1 VSSNTFNGYPRGWF
15 VVCFSDEIAVGAT
28 LKMRYFDQEL
38 VAFRG
43 EDGQVRVLEAYC
55 AHMGA
60 HLGAGGKVEGCT
72 IRCPFH
78 GWRYD
83 GEGACVEIPYAKRIP
98 TKARQKAWPVR
109 EVNGVVLVH
118 HDPAGAPPDFEIPV
132 IPEYGRDDWLPW
144 SVSRYH
150 IKTHPREIVDNL
162 ADRAHFAFVHN
173 TEIDEFGFEVDG
185 HTATQHVKGRAF
197 LASGGVDPFTSST
210 TYHGPGYLLMR
221 MEGSALQNYML
232 FAHTPIAENS
242 LDLRMAVT
250 LKVVGDR
257 KKTES
262 YVGLYLDNLKKG
274 FEDDIRI
281 WENKIYRD
289 PPLLCDGDGP
299 IGKLRKWY
307 RQFYIPQ
314 VEHVSVSALPRD

>member
-1 VSSNTFNGYPRGWF
+1 MAAHTLVGYPRGWF
-15 VVCFSDEIAVGAT
+15 AVCFSDELAVGQS
-28 LKMRYFDQEL
+28 LSLRYFGQDL

-43 EDGQVRVLEAYC
+43 QDGQASVLEAYC

-60 HLGAGGKVEGCT
+60 HLGAGGKVEGCA

-83 GEGACVEIPYAKRIP
+83 GSGACVEIPYAKKIP
-98 TKARQKAWPVR
+98 PKARQKAWPVR
-109 EVNGVVLVH
+109 EVNGVVLLH
-118 HDPAGAPPDFEIPV
+118 HDAGGAPPEWDVPV
-132 IPEYGRDDWLPW
+132 IPEYGSAEWLPW
-144 SVSRYH
+144 STSNYR

-162 ADRAHFAFVHN
+162 ADRAHFAFVHD
-173 TEIDEFGFEVDG
+173 TAIDEFGFETDG
-185 HTATQHVKGRAF
+185 HTATQRVKGRAF
-197 LASGGVDPFTSST
+197 FGEGKVDPFASTT

-221 MEGSALQNYML
+221 MDGLLQNYML
-232 FAHTPIAENS
+232 LAHTPVEENV

-257 KKTES
+257 KRTEG
-262 YVGLYLDNLKKG
+262 YVAGYLDNLKRG

-289 PPLLCDGDGP
+289 PALLCDGDGP
-299 IGKLRKWY
+299 IAALRKWY
-307 RQFYIPQ
+307 RQFYAPQ
-314 VEHVSVSALPRD
+314 TPAMHAVAVER